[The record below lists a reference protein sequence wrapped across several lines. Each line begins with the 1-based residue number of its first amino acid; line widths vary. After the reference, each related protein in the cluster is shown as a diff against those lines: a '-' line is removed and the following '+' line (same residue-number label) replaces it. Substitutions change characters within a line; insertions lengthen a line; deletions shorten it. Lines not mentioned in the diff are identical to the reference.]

1 MCHRSYLILLSP
13 YTWKDD
19 LADVTSYQFEFHK
32 EPVERYLN
40 TFYNN
45 KPKMKGSGYMR
56 TIVVFFSEGPPHPDT
71 GAKTIKAMLQVWSLL
86 VTYHSFDST
95 KQCYVSCKKRFAP
108 CANKP
113 KNSQPKE
120 FVEE

>member
-1 MCHRSYLILLSP
+1 MCHWSYLILFSP

-86 VTYHSFDST
+86 VTCHHFDST
-95 KQCYVSCKKRFAP
+95 KQTVFCL
-108 CANKP
+108 
-113 KNSQPKE
+113 
-120 FVEE
+120 